1 MPREFV
7 DAQKI
12 NWLVYPGSHLKV
24 ALIESGSDG
33 SALEVT
39 GNPRGFASLAGIF
52 LWLSSLTEGHEFLSV
67 TALPFVAVSEPLA
80 FSIELAL
87 SNDTRTQGRI
97 VRLDKHQQFEW
108 QVDDEMLAHVA
119 CEIHSIA
126 CRPEREYMDV
136 SVADDSVAQ
145 LKFRLTSYEQ

>member
-1 MPREFV
+1 V

-24 ALIESGSDG
+24 ALIESVSDA
-33 SALEVT
+33 SLLEVT

-67 TALPFVAVSEPLA
+67 TALPFVAVSGPLA
-80 FSIELAL
+80 FAVELAL
-87 SNDTRTQGRI
+87 SSDTRAKGRI
-97 VRLDKHQQFEW
+97 VRLDKRQQFEW
-108 QVDDEMLAHVA
+108 QVDDETLTHVA
-119 CEIHSIA
+119 CEIHGIA

-136 SVADDSVAQ
+136 SVTGDSDAQ